1 MHKKLFISLLAITA
15 AFHSGAQTPEPDQ
28 PRFQWGVSGGMNS
41 YKEPGL
47 MQLKGPEVGLHS
59 RVTNWASLPNAQ
71 FEGDILLGRQKYTSV
86 SSGSLSGVT
95 NLETRWRVLLPV
107 FTDTPTHEGFFAG
120 LALHTLWN
128 DLRGT
133 STFDGET
140 YGGYQRSAT
149 QLWLP
154 LRWASGEVWEL
165 DAGLLIY
172 GRHISKL
179 SDVSPSYSDAINTQR
194 HGQYAQL
201 TMQFPMKD
209 GDVVKPFVR
218 YTHLGDSDTV
228 VVRGPQNN
236 CPSGFCTATEPR
248 SNRWQIGA
256 AWEFNAR

>member
-71 FEGDILLGRQKYTSV
+71 FEGDIFWGRQKYTSV

-107 FTDTPTHEGFFAG
+107 FSDTPTHEGFFAG

-133 STFDGET
+133 STFNGQT
-140 YGGYQRSAT
+140 FGGYERSAR

-154 LRWASGEVWEL
+154 VRWASGDMWEI
-165 DAGLLIY
+165 DGGLLIY
-172 GRHISKL
+172 GHHTSML
-179 SDVSPSYSDAINTQR
+179 SQVNTTYTDITNTQR
-194 HGQYAQL
+194 RGQYAQVSMNL
-201 TMQFPMKD
+201 KLD
-209 GDVVKPFVR
+209 NGDHLRPFVR
-218 YTHLGDSDTV
+218 YTHLGDSNTV
-228 VVRGPQNN
+228 AMGGKNWI
-236 CPSGFCTATEPR
+236 EPE

-256 AWEFNAR
+256 VWEFAAP

>member
-107 FTDTPTHEGFFAG
+107 FSDTPTHEGFFAG

-133 STFDGET
+133 STFNGQT
-140 YGGYQRSAT
+140 FGGYERSAR

-154 LRWASGEVWEL
+154 VRWASGDMWEI
-165 DAGLLIY
+165 DGGLLIY
-172 GRHISKL
+172 GRHTSML
-179 SDVSPSYSDAINTQR
+179 SQVNTTYTDITNTQR
-194 HGQYAQL
+194 RGQYAQVSMNL
-201 TMQFPMKD
+201 KLD
-209 GDVVKPFVR
+209 NGDHLRPFVR
-218 YTHLGDSDTV
+218 YTHLGDSNTV
-228 VVRGPQNN
+228 AMGGKNWI
-236 CPSGFCTATEPR
+236 EPE

-256 AWEFNAR
+256 VWEFAAP